1 MAQFCPQCGSP
12 LAPGQNFCPV
22 CGAQV
27 AAPAAPQQPVA
38 PQYQPQPQPQYQQP
52 YYGAPQAAP
61 AKVKNLWAIIAG
73 GSVALLGFI
82 AFIMGCAMGTFSM
95 LRSSAI
101 FGILWFLCAAG
112 ICMFFLAQRPFNA
125 QLPPKEKIF
134 SMVFMGTWLG
144 AWLFVLIAMLA
155 IRSADVILI
164 FALMLFIACGV
175 FGVLTFMNL
184 FKQLSL
190 LSYGFM
196 AVLTVIFLWF
206 LGSLLIA
213 AGEIGM
219 GFFKVL
225 FILTPML
232 LIGAGVVYGL
242 HYYLKAPE
250 TKLF

>member
-1 MAQFCPQCGSP
+1 
-12 LAPGQNFCPV
+12 
-22 CGAQV
+22 
-27 AAPAAPQQPVA
+27 
-38 PQYQPQPQPQYQQP
+38 
-52 YYGAPQAAP
+52 
-61 AKVKNLWAIIAG
+61 
-73 GSVALLGFI
+73 
-82 AFIMGCAMGTFSM
+82 
-95 LRSSAI
+95 
-101 FGILWFLCAAG
+101 
-112 ICMFFLAQRPFNA
+112 
-125 QLPPKEKIF
+125 
-134 SMVFMGTWLG
+134 MVFMGTWLG